1 MARYNKSADG
11 RYHIHSKTYDALIG
25 TRAQVWHGTAY
36 KTTGGLTKAD
46 LMQNKSGRIVSEKK
60 HKTAKRENR
69 LVKSGYGTKK
79 GKFGWVKIGSRRH
92 SKKHSRSHSR
102 KMRGGMN
109 NSNGLLAPLDAKST
123 GSNSVQFRA
132 GQTGGIGN
140 SGSSA
145 NMPTNT
151 NTNTSST
158 NTSSTNSNQQAA
170 MLQKLMENSNNSGN
184 TNTNNTTK
192 MPSSK

>member
-92 SKKHSRSHSR
+92 SKKHSRSR

-109 NSNGLLAPLDAKST
+109 NSNGLLAPLDAKSS

-140 SGSSA
+140 SGSSNT
-145 NMPTNT
+145 NMPTNST
-151 NTNTSST
+151 SNTSS
-158 NTSSTNSNQQAA
+158 NSNQQAA
-170 MLQKLMENSNNSGN
+170 MLQKLAQNNNSDSNSNNSGN
-184 TNTNNTTK
+184 SSR

>member
-92 SKKHSRSHSR
+92 SKKHSRSR

-109 NSNGLLAPLDAKST
+109 NSNGLLAPLDAKSS

-140 SGSSA
+140 SG
-145 NMPTNT
+145 NM
-151 NTNTSST
+151 SST
-158 NTSSTNSNQQAA
+158 NTNSSSSTNSTQQAA
-170 MLQKLMENSNNSGN
+170 MLQKLSENSGN
-184 TNTNNTTK
+184 TNNTNNNTR